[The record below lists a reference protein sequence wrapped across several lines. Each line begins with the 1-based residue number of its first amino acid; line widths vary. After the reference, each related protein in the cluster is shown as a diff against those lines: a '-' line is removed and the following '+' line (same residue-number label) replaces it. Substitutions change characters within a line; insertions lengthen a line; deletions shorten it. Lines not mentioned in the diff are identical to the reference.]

1 MSIQQNKIVCDVKVN
16 AGDRTS
22 RKGREEKTIIINCT
36 STSHCASSVPFSV
49 VGACIVEWLSSAS
62 DALSLMDISRVER
75 GENSPSVND
84 DSWSMGEPSSSSAMP
99 RKADVEGLLRRGRRG
114 VEELVGDEGVMASKP
129 FDFS

>member
-1 MSIQQNKIVCDVKVN
+1 M
-16 AGDRTS
+16 S
-22 RKGREEKTIIINCT
+22 RKGREEKNHNHQLYV
-36 STSHCASSVPFSV
+36 TSHCASSVPFSV

-84 DSWSMGEPSSSSAMP
+84 DSWSIGEPSSSSAMP